1 MISLLTDTKLNM
13 SSFYNSFFL
22 LNDYLDDFLE
32 SLTLMSKKNEFLV
45 ASLHKKNK
53 LAASL
58 GSFFKK
64 K

>member
-32 SLTLMSKKNEFLV
+32 SLTLMSKKNEFLF